1 MRTTKL
7 ISVSLMPDFLEEIER
22 IAKAENRTKSELVRE
37 ALRRYIEDRK
47 WEQLI
52 RYAQVKAAAT
62 GLATAE
68 EIQRLVDES
77 RGAHP
82 HA

>member
-1 MRTTKL
+1 MRTTKI
-7 ISVSLMPDFLEEIER
+7 ISVSLMPDFLEEIEK

-37 ALRRYIEDRK
+37 ALRRYIEDRQ

-52 RYAQVKAAAT
+52 RYAQVKAAET
-62 GLATAE
+62 GLATEE
-68 EIQRLVDES
+68 EIQRLVDEF
-77 RGAHP
+77 RGAQT